1 MKIITFKQ
9 KLKNTSAILMFFAF
23 TFFGFTSINA
33 QVQNNGNLYINNGG
47 SFFVKG
53 PFNFGT
59 GSSTKT
65 SRTDLTYGKLIFGAS
80 ATSTG
85 PLFADGFVSTRKSDF
100 TLPTGEG
107 TTYAPI
113 GIANA
118 SVTSGVDAA
127 YYSGTISGA
136 LDVSVAAVST
146 GYWVVKGDNP
156 TVTIIWGADVTSLS
170 ASPDDLIVAGL
181 NSSNIWV
188 AISSS
193 IELGSTLA
201 SGSVATLAAV
211 NLNIY
216 SAFTLAKKGI
226 TCAPVFVASGVLKT
240 WNGTQWSPSGAPND
254 TNPAILTSSVFPG
267 NFVCNTL
274 EIGANNITLTDGQ
287 TIEVVNGITG
297 SGVITMS
304 STASILQR
312 NDDPLISKP
321 NIALTKSTRSGMRAF
336 DYIYWGSPLTE
347 NSFGQLGNAQ
357 AYNSTNTAT
366 SGNSG
371 AFDLKYKYVSGDVGP
386 NGGWKT
392 LTETVPGSGF
402 IMRMKNQAP
411 FDVTISNST
420 NHINLTFSGAANNG
434 TVTVPVVIVDG
445 NPLSVRNNSLLSN
458 PYPSAI
464 SIAKFFEFNSNNID
478 GVVYLWKASTLN
490 TITDQIYNPSDYIAY
505 TLAGSTAL
513 GSPTLLS
520 GIFDGKIATGQGFKV
535 KATSNGDVVFNN
547 CMRVSGSNDQ
557 FLRTSNSTIDR
568 YKLKMTGANGVGNQ
582 ILVAYMPETT
592 LAYDRMYDAEL
603 NSVSAA
609 QIYSILDGTARQLAI
624 NARPTFE
631 NTDIVN
637 LGISKSNTNTE
648 SFKVT
653 IADKEGV
660 FATNTVNVF
669 LHDRLLNVYHNLAD
683 GGYTFTSNS
692 TELNSRFQVVYQD
705 AALSNT
711 DFESNNVIAT
721 INNQS
726 LKIVASLP
734 ITNVAIY
741 DISGRLV
748 TDIKVG
754 NQLEV
759 TNAFHFSEGI
769 YIAKIKLEN
778 GAIATQKLI
787 NKK

>member
-1 MKIITFKQ
+1 MKIITIKQ
-9 KLKNTSAILMFFAF
+9 KQKNTSAILMFFAF
-23 TFFGFTSINA
+23 TFFGFTSLHS
-33 QVQNNGNLYINNGG
+33 QVQNNGNLYINSGG

-53 PFNFGT
+53 DFKFGT

-65 SRTDLTYGKLIFGAS
+65 SRTDVTYGKLIFGAL

-85 PLFADGFVSTRKSDF
+85 PLFVDGFVSTRKSDF

-113 GIANA
+113 GIYNA

-127 YYSGTISGA
+127 YYSGAFLNASP
-136 LDVSVAAVST
+136 DVSVAAVST
-146 GYWVVKGDNP
+146 GYWVVKGDNAK
-156 TVTIIWGADVTSLS
+156 VTIIWSADVTSLS
-170 ASPDDLIVAGL
+170 TSTADLTVAGL
-181 NSSNIWV
+181 NSSNKWE

-193 IELGSTLA
+193 IGNLSTLA
-201 SGSVATLAAV
+201 SGSVTTFVAV
-211 NLNIY
+211 NPSNY
-216 SAFTLAKKGI
+216 SAFTLAKKVI
-226 TCAPVFVASGVLKT
+226 TCSPAFVGSGSPITFNGLT
-240 WNGTQWSPSGAPND
+240 WTATPTDNDFVTISGAG
-254 TNPAILTSSVFPG
+254 SPG
-267 NFVCNTL
+267 SFVCNTL
-274 EIGANNITLTDGQ
+274 AVNAAINLTDGQ

-304 STASILQR
+304 SKASILQR
-312 NDDPLISKP
+312 SNSSTIDPT
-321 NIALTKSTRSGMRAF
+321 IALTKSTRTGMSAY
-336 DYIYWGSPLTE
+336 DYIYWGSPLKVTQLSQLD
-347 NSFGQLGNAQ
+347 NSQ
-357 AYNSTNTAT
+357 AYNVSNLPIAG
-366 SGNSG
+366 SAI
-371 AFDLKYKYVSGDVGP
+371 AFDLKYKYVSGVTGAL
-386 NGGWKT
+386 GGWQT
-392 LTETVPGSGF
+392 LDGITSGSGF

-411 FDVTISNST
+411 FSFGLSNPT
-420 NHINLTFSGAANNG
+420 NYINLTFSGAANNG
-434 TVTVPVVIVDG
+434 FIFVPVAIVSGD
-445 NPLSVRNNSLLSN
+445 SESARNNNLLAN

-464 SIAKFFEFNSNNID
+464 DADKFLEYNTDLD
-478 GVVYLWKASTLN
+478 GVVYIWKA
-490 TITDQIYNPSDYIAY
+490 QMVNPGSVTPYSVGDYIAY
-505 TLAGSTAL
+505 TRAGITNTA
-513 GSPTLLS
+513 T
-520 GIFDGKIATGQGFKV
+520 GIGAASFDGKISTGQGFKV
-535 KATSNGDVVFNN
+535 KALSSGNAIFNN
-547 CMRVSGSNDQ
+547 CMRISGSNTQ

-568 YKLKMTGANGVGNQ
+568 YKVNMTGANGVGNQ

-609 QIYSILDGTARQLAI
+609 QVYSILDGTARQLAI

-648 SFKVT
+648 SFTVT

-669 LHDRLLNVYHNLAD
+669 LHDIFLNVYHNLAD

-705 AALSNT
+705 AALSNP
-711 DFESNNVIAT
+711 DFESNNIIAT
-721 INNQS
+721 VNNQT

-778 GAIATQKLI
+778 GALATQKLI

>member
-1 MKIITFKQ
+1 M
-9 KLKNTSAILMFFAF
+9 
-23 TFFGFTSINA
+23 
-33 QVQNNGNLYINNGG
+33 
-47 SFFVKG
+47 
-53 PFNFGT
+53 
-59 GSSTKT
+59 
-65 SRTDLTYGKLIFGAS
+65 
-80 ATSTG
+80 
-85 PLFADGFVSTRKSDF
+85 
-100 TLPTGEG
+100 
-107 TTYAPI
+107 
-113 GIANA
+113 
-118 SVTSGVDAA
+118 
-127 YYSGTISGA
+127 
-136 LDVSVAAVST
+136 
-146 GYWVVKGDNP
+146 
-156 TVTIIWGADVTSLS
+156 
-170 ASPDDLIVAGL
+170 L
-181 NSSNIWV
+181 NISSNSPIPE
-188 AISSS
+188 S
-193 IELGSTLA
+193 I
-201 SGSVATLAAV
+201 
-211 NLNIY
+211 
-216 SAFTLAKKGI
+216 
-226 TCAPVFVASGVLKT
+226 
-240 WNGTQWSPSGAPND
+240 
-254 TNPAILTSSVFPG
+254 
-267 NFVCNTL
+267 
-274 EIGANNITLTDGQ
+274 
-287 TIEVVNGITG
+287 
-297 SGVITMS
+297 
-304 STASILQR
+304 
-312 NDDPLISKP
+312 
-321 NIALTKSTRSGMRAF
+321 
-336 DYIYWGSPLTE
+336 
-347 NSFGQLGNAQ
+347 
-357 AYNSTNTAT
+357 
-366 SGNSG
+366 SG
-371 AFDLKYKYVSGDVGP
+371 AFDLKYKFVSGDVGSSL
-386 NGGWKT
+386 GWQP
-392 LTETVPGSGF
+392 LTETIPGSGF

-411 FDVTISNST
+411 FNVGATAST
-420 NHINLTFSGAANNG
+420 DHINLTFTGAANNG
-434 TVTVPVVIVDG
+434 LVEVIIGATVHT
-445 NPLSVRNNSLLSN
+445 SVRDHVLLAN

-464 SIAKFFEFNSNNID
+464 DAIKFLEFNTNLD
-478 GVVYLWKASTLN
+478 GAVYLWKAKTAN
-490 TITDQIYNPSDYIAY
+490 TITDQIYRASDYIAY
-505 TLAGSTAL
+505 TLAGSTAF
-513 GSPTLLS
+513 GDQTSTLLTNV
-520 GIFDGKIATGQGFKV
+520 FDGKIATGQGFKV
-535 KATSNGDVVFNN
+535 KATSAGTVVFNN
-547 CMRVSGSNDQ
+547 CMRVSGSNTQ

-568 YKLKMTGANGVGNQ
+568 YKVNMTGANGVGNQ

-609 QIYSILDGTARQLAI
+609 QVYSILDGTARQLAI

-648 SFKVT
+648 SFTVT

-748 TDIKVG
+748 TDIKVA